1 MEHPEQERGGVRRRT
16 LVPACVLTGVLAG
29 ALALAGC
36 GSAAPTSDPATS
48 RLTQGLPST
57 PATTDGT
64 AASGSPT
71 DGPFGPDGPDASDTP
86 DPALSGQATPTLP
99 PGDPGTTTPPPTGHD
114 PRHRVTDVPVTS
126 LVDTASLGA
135 VAGGT
140 WVKAPAA
147 GSWCSAPRTGPAGS
161 SRAQLLTA
169 TPAGTPGRV
178 VESVTAHGSAAA
190 AADAV
195 AATTARL
202 QDCGLVVDRDPRL
215 GQVSEQLTGD
225 LPDGAGGTDHVVAL
239 VLASERVGVV
249 LIASGSAAQQG
260 VWESLADLAL
270 GSSCAASP
278 DGCH

>member
-1 MEHPEQERGGVRRRT
+1 MDHPEQERRGGRPRT
-16 LVPACVLTGVLAG
+16 LAPAWVLAG
-29 ALALAGC
+29 ALAGSIALAGC
-36 GSAAPTSDPATS
+36 GSATPTSDPATS
-48 RLTQGLPST
+48 RMTHGLPSA
-57 PATTDGT
+57 PASPDRT
-64 AASGSPT
+64 AATGRTTS
-71 DGPFGPDGPDASDTP
+71 GPFGPDGPGASDAP

-114 PRHRVTDVPVTS
+114 PRHRVTDVPATA

-140 WVKAPAA
+140 WVETSTPS
-147 GSWCSAPRTGPAGS
+147 SWCSAPRTGPAAS
-161 SRAQLLTA
+161 SRSQLLTA
-169 TPAGTPGRV
+169 TPAGTSGRV
-178 VESVTAHGSAAA
+178 VESVTAHDSAAA

-202 QDCGLVVDRDPRL
+202 QGCGLVVDRDPRL
-215 GQVSEQLTGD
+215 GQASEQLTGE
-225 LPDGAGGTDHVVAL
+225 LPDGAGGTDDVVAL

-249 LIASGSAAQQG
+249 LVASGRAAQQG
-260 VWESLADLAL
+260 AWESLADLAL

>member
-1 MEHPEQERGGVRRRT
+1 VLPRRDRRRRV
-16 LVPACVLTGVLAG
+16 LGPIWAPAVVLAG
-29 ALALAGC
+29 ALVLAGC
-36 GSAAPTSDPATS
+36 GSATPAPAQGAS
-48 RLTQGLPST
+48 RLTRGLPSAPASPDRT
-57 PATTDGT
+57 IATTSTTG
-64 AASGSPT
+64 
-71 DGPFGPDGPDASDTP
+71 GPFGPDGPDASDTP

-114 PRHRVTDVPVTS
+114 PRQRVTDVPAAA
-126 LVDTASLGA
+126 LVDTASLGT

-140 WVKAPAA
+140 WVKTPTP
-147 GSWCSAPRTGPAGS
+147 GSWCSAPRTGPAAS
-161 SRAQLLTA
+161 SRSQLLTA

-178 VESVTAHGSAAA
+178 VESVTAHDSAAA

-202 QDCGLVVDRDPRL
+202 QACGLVVDRDPRL
-215 GQVSEQLTGD
+215 GQVSEQLTGE
-225 LPDGAGGTDHVVAL
+225 LPDGAGGTVHVVAL

-249 LIASGSAAQQG
+249 LMASGSAAEQG
-260 VWESLADLAL
+260 AWESLADLAL

>member
-1 MEHPEQERGGVRRRT
+1 
-16 LVPACVLTGVLAG
+16 VLAG

-36 GSAAPTSDPATS
+36 GSATPTSDPATG
-48 RLTQGLPST
+48 RLTHGLPS
-57 PATTDGT
+57 A
-64 AASGSPT
+64 AASPDRTASTGSTT
-71 DGPFGPDGPDASDTP
+71 DGPFGPDGPDSSDAP

-114 PRHRVTDVPVTS
+114 PRHRVTHVPAAA
-126 LVDTASLGA
+126 LVDPASLGA

-140 WVKAPAA
+140 WVETATPS
-147 GSWCSAPRTGPAGS
+147 SWCSAPRTGPAAS
-161 SRAQLLTA
+161 SRSQLLTA

-178 VESVTAHGSAAA
+178 VESVTAHDSAAA

-202 QDCGLVVDRDPRL
+202 QACGLVVDQDPRL
-215 GQVSEQLTGD
+215 GQVSELLTGE

-249 LIASGSAAQQG
+249 LMASGPAAQQG
-260 VWESLADLAL
+260 AWESLADLAL